1 MNKIVDEIKNID
13 SEFFEIDS
21 EKKEVN
27 MVLEYQKPSDIF
39 DQNAITKIP
48 MLSDDFISWLQESF
62 EYAPR
67 NHKINLDITFDD
79 LEGYTEEELQTIL
92 RKNFVLE
99 AHRVLKATSLKN
111 NIAFLLIGI
120 GVLAFIAMLVITN
133 LWIDDTLA
141 KQIFSYISDIA
152 VTVTFWEAMTILI
165 VENAEKTNYYKNLAK
180 GYNKI
185 TFHKKHDK

>member
-13 SEFFEIDS
+13 KEFFEIDE

-27 MVLEYQKPSDIF
+27 MVLEYEKPSDIF

-48 MLSDDFISWLQESF
+48 MLSDDFVSWLQESF

-67 NHKINLDITFDD
+67 GHKINLDIAFDD
-79 LEGYTEEELQTIL
+79 MEGYKEEELQNIL
-92 RKNFVLE
+92 KKNLFLE
-99 AHRVLKATSLKN
+99 AHRMLKATSLKN
-111 NIAFLLIGI
+111 RIAFILIGI
-120 GVLAFIAMLVITN
+120 GVIAFIAMLIIAN
-133 LWIDDTLA
+133 LWIDDSVA

-165 VENAEKTNYYKNLAK
+165 VENAEKTNYYNNLRK
-180 GYNKI
+180 GYNRI
-185 TFHKKHDK
+185 TFHKKVN

>member
-13 SEFFEIDS
+13 KEFFDIND

-27 MVLEYQKPSDIF
+27 MVLEYEKPSDIF

-48 MLSDDFISWLQESF
+48 MLSDDFVSWLQDSF

-67 NHKINLDITFDD
+67 GHKITLDITFDD
-79 LEGYTEEELQTIL
+79 MEGYSEEELQKIL
-92 RKNFVLE
+92 EKNLFLE
-99 AHRVLKATSLKN
+99 AHRMLKATSLKN
-111 NIAFLLIGI
+111 RIAFILIDIGI
-120 GVLAFIAMLVITN
+120 VAFIAMLIITN
-133 LWIDDTLA
+133 IWIDDSVA

-165 VENAEKTNYYKNLAK
+165 VENAEKTNYYNNLRK
-180 GYNKI
+180 GYNRI
-185 TFHKKHDK
+185 TFHKKAD